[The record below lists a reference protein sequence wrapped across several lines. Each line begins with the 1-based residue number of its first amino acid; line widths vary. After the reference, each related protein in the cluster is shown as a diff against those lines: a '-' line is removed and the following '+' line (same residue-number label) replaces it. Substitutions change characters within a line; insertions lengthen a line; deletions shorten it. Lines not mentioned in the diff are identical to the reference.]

1 MSDWPVLD
9 LFSGAGGM
17 SYGFHARPPFRVVGA
32 VDVEFGK
39 PSSGAGA
46 LECNR
51 TYEANIGVAP
61 LALDLATA
69 EPSDIRDGYAGRLPI
84 EMAVLS
90 SCAPCTGFSRAK
102 NVNHLRDDP
111 GNSLVGRSLLF
122 VDDFRPTIF
131 LMENARELLQG
142 TFRHHWD
149 RLRRG
154 LAQRGYEV
162 VGAVHRLDRFG
173 LPQVRERAI
182 ITAVRDGLTLR
193 TFDDLWDGY
202 ELRSEVVTV
211 RRAIAELPRLS
222 AGCVDRADP
231 MHASP
236 AMGPDNLRRIR
247 LIPND
252 GGSWADLRH
261 HPDRESV
268 LTGAMLRNIARQDF
282 GSHPD
287 VYGRLTWDKPAPT
300 IKRECGHI
308 GNGRYAHPEQD
319 RLCTVRELAILQGF
333 PRTYQFRAKALSNN
347 YRHVGDAVPPLVSYQ
362 LSALCEWMLTG
373 RKPELPEW
381 VLPGTHLRHSD
392 IRASKEARSL
402 FAG

>member
-1 MSDWPVLD
+1 MSDWPVID

-32 VDVEFGK
+32 VDMEFGK
-39 PSSGAGA
+39 PSSGAGT

-51 TYEANIGVAP
+51 TYAANIALEP
-61 LALDLATA
+61 LALDLSAT
-69 EPSDIRDGYAGRLPI
+69 EPSEIRKGYGGRLPP
-84 EMAVLS
+84 AVTVLS

-102 NVNHLRDDP
+102 TINHLQDAP
-111 GNSLVGRSLLF
+111 GNSLVSRSLLF
-122 VDDFRPTIF
+122 VDEFHPTIF

-142 TFRHHWD
+142 AFRHHWEN
-149 RLRRG
+149 LRQG
-154 LAQRGYEV
+154 LARRGYEV
-162 VGAVHRLDRFG
+162 FGAVHRLDRFG

-193 TFDDLWDGY
+193 TLEDLWEGCG
-202 ELRSEVVTV
+202 LQPGAVTV
-211 RRAIAELPRLS
+211 RRAISELPRLS
-222 AGCVDRADP
+222 AGSVDQADP
-231 MHASP
+231 MHLSP
-236 AMGPDNLRRIR
+236 AMGSDNLRRIR

-261 HPDRESV
+261 HPERDTV
-268 LTGAMLRNIARQDF
+268 LTGAMLRNIERQDF

-287 VYGRLTWDKPAPT
+287 VYGRLAWDKPAPT

-308 GNGRYAHPEQD
+308 GNGRYAHPDQD

-347 YRHVGDAVPPLVSYQ
+347 YRHVGDAVPPLISYQ

-373 RKPELPEW
+373 RKPEPPLW
-381 VLPGTHLRHSD
+381 VLPGTHLHTSD
-392 IRASKEARSL
+392 IRASKVARSL